1 MFTKVL
7 QCEYTERYLEVK
19 VTQEILSQNEFLHRV
34 FFRRHDRAVHDCV
47 YNLPAEHNMD
57 TGVCTNKILKAER
70 QHSSDKPWMEAV
82 QLTLVG
88 SALPVSHLQ
97 SSTRK
102 NWSFANK
109 SKTTITYTSKVLCT
123 DVQEL
128 WRKPAYPAD
137 VILVIFSFKT
147 DGLLSKPIFRYILII
162 SIPSVQFNYWFTS
175 LLSKISISIYLITVC
190 SEECK

>member
-47 YNLPAEHNMD
+47 YNLPAEHNMG

-88 SALPVSHLQ
+88 SALRVSHLQ

-102 NWSFANK
+102 N
-109 SKTTITYTSKVLCT
+109 
-123 DVQEL
+123 
-128 WRKPAYPAD
+128 
-137 VILVIFSFKT
+137 
-147 DGLLSKPIFRYILII
+147 
-162 SIPSVQFNYWFTS
+162 
-175 LLSKISISIYLITVC
+175 
-190 SEECK
+190 

>member
-1 MFTKVL
+1 MNILEIFGSESKARSSFTEWIPTHSFL
-7 QCEYTERYLEVK
+7 QKAWSRGPRLCLQPSSR
-19 VTQEILSQNEFLHRV
+19 TQHGS
-34 FFRRHDRAVHDCV
+34 
-47 YNLPAEHNMD
+47 
-57 TGVCTNKILKAER
+57 GVCTNKILRAEW
-70 QHSSDKPWMEAV
+70 QHSCDKPWMEAV
-82 QLTLVG
+82 QLTRVG
-88 SALPVSHLQ
+88 SALRVSHLQ

-109 SKTTITYTSKVLCT
+109 SKTTITYTSTVLCT

-175 LLSKISISIYLITVC
+175 LLSKISISIYLITVR